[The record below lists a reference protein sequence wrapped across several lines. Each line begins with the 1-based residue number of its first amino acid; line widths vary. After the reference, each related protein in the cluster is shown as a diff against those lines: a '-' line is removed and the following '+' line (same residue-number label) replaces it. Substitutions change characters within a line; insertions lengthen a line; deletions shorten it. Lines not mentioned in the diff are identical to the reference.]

1 MPPHNA
7 SSSHRLSAAALGC
20 LLGLT
25 PGCASS
31 THRTVKPHGTNSNS
45 ISAAEQSDLW
55 RGLERHELALGQKL
69 LVVKGSKGVIGC
81 PYLDVAMFE
90 RTGEACAIIPAADT
104 AGMPDGKVM
113 AVTSKARELGIEIGM
128 SGREALDRIR

>member
-1 MPPHNA
+1 MPPHA
-7 SSSHRLSAAALGC
+7 SSFSRRLPAAVLGC

-25 PGCASS
+25 SGCASS
-31 THRTVKPHGTNSNS
+31 THRTAKPHGTDSNS
-45 ISAAEQSDLW
+45 SSEEQSELW
-55 RGLERHELALGQKL
+55 RGLERHELPLGQKL

-104 AGMPDGKVM
+104 AGMPDGKVI
-113 AVTSKARELGIEIGM
+113 AVTSRARELGIEIGM